1 MAQCRGIVICFQI
14 SIFELQK
21 TADDMRNVEQTSCDL
36 LSN

>member
-21 TADDMRNVEQTSCDL
+21 TAQISIFELQKTAHQQEA
-36 LSN
+36 